1 MIKKELKAFTLMNF
15 VVGMIITSIIMT
27 SFYEAYQY
35 MNEEVNLYRN
45 QNNSILD
52 ALNFQVN
59 MNKDM
64 LRAETIIRLSEDEIQ
79 VINQNNKYYYQF
91 RDNYILKTTDDIIDT
106 FKIAVSNLKFE
117 AENFELVKKI
127 SFSSKLDDKNIGYN
141 FSKDYSAEQ
150 IVNLQIEKDGN

>member
-1 MIKKELKAFTLMNF
+1 MIKTKLKAFTLMNF
-15 VVGMIITSIIMT
+15 VVGMIITTIIMT

-35 MNEEVNLYRN
+35 MNEEVDLYRN

-52 ALNFQVN
+52 ALNFEVN

-79 VINQNNKYYYQF
+79 ICNSNDKYYYQF
-91 RDNYILKTTDDIIDT
+91 NDTYILKTINDVTDT
-106 FKIAVSNLKFE
+106 FKIAVNNLKFE
-117 AENFELVKKI
+117 TENFELVKKI
-127 SFSSKLDDKNIGYN
+127 TFSSKLDDKEIMYN